1 MTTGI
6 FDPPE
11 GEPKPLSWEDIDLS
25 VVGRESRTARWYIHP
40 DTYQRCLDEFA
51 HAERVYKRL
60 LKKVFKD
67 FRPV

>member
-1 MTTGI
+1 MTGI

-11 GEPKPLSWEDIDLS
+11 GEPSQLSLKDMDLS
-25 VVGRESRTARWYIHP
+25 FLDSLPRTTRWYVHP

-51 HAERVYKRL
+51 HAERVYAKHLKRI
-60 LKKVFKD
+60 FKD